1 MIAVYIGIIIQ
12 IIDDGPQSLSALGFF
27 FTFGSFVFAAILHP
41 QEITDLFYCIIY
53 VATIPSM
60 YLLLTVF
67 AIFNMNDVS
76 WGTREAPKTAAQKK
90 AEAEEVEAAAKAKP
104 KERTGFLGS
113 IQSMFSKGS
122 DELSKVF
129 QQKSER
135 ENAVIERLD
144 SNKER
149 LENIEKALGILNND
163 EVKTEENDK
172 DDENDK
178 QHKSAQNLWSKAGAK
193 AKEKARDKAKMSIS
207 NILTAAKEKQV
218 DDRYWSEDKEL
229 HQKRCKILANAKLK
243 ILDEI
248 DKKESNFWENLIDEY
263 LRPIDKDK
271 EKDKRIKKTTLGNIT
286 HIAVH
291 WNAVP
296 HYRDPRTDCVSC
308 QYQKHFFK
316 KGEETTN
323 RSTGSSGED
332 ERKLQKEQ

>member
-1 MIAVYIGIIIQ
+1 MTYR
-12 IIDDGPQSLSALGFF
+12 
-27 FTFGSFVFAAILHP
+27 H
-41 QEITDLFYCIIY
+41 
-53 VATIPSM
+53 
-60 YLLLTVF
+60 
-67 AIFNMNDVS
+67 
-76 WGTREAPKTAAQKK
+76 
-90 AEAEEVEAAAKAKP
+90 
-104 KERTGFLGS
+104 
-113 IQSMFSKGS
+113 
-122 DELSKVF
+122 
-129 QQKSER
+129 
-135 ENAVIERLD
+135 
-144 SNKER
+144 
-149 LENIEKALGILNND
+149 
-163 EVKTEENDK
+163 
-172 DDENDK
+172 
-178 QHKSAQNLWSKAGAK
+178 
-193 AKEKARDKAKMSIS
+193 
-207 NILTAAKEKQV
+207 
-218 DDRYWSEDKEL
+218 WSEDKEL
-229 HQKRCKILANAKLK
+229 HQKRCKILANAQLK